1 MKLFWLFPVGRF
13 IYLSLPWWS
22 VLSTRNARHKHQGS
36 QPLRTRLLNF
46 VHLLHHD
53 TVCLSVCLSVCQFKI
68 WLFPPCTAA
77 QFSLRKVH
85 WQFYV
90 CNSATDGV
98 TISLDHCFSS
108 ISLSFTLS
116 YPTYIIIMQQVLK
129 CSIYFSSPLLKV
141 IPSGGHSPSAQLKGN
156 VFFIKVVRRV
166 KFSKRN

>member
-36 QPLRTRLLNF
+36 QPLRTLF
-46 VHLLHHD
+46 
-53 TVCLSVCLSVCQFKI
+53 TCSTTTLSVCQFKI

-85 WQFYV
+85 WQFYIR
-90 CNSATDGV
+90 NSATDGV

-108 ISLSFTLS
+108 ISLSFTLW